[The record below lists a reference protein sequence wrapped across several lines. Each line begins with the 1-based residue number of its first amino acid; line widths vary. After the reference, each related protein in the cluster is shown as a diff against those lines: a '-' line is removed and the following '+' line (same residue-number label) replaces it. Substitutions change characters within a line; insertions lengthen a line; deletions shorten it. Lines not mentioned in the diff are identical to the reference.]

1 MAAEDESTK
10 LRARVE
16 IKPPLTLVKQT
27 STNITV
33 ESGQLPARRDDWLE
47 V

>member
-10 LRARVE
+10 LWARVE
-16 IKPPLTLVKQT
+16 LKPPLTLIQQT
-27 STNITV
+27 STNIIV
-33 ESGQLPARRDDWLE
+33 ESGQLPVWRDDWLE